1 MKYSDNDFVNLS
13 TFKLFSQ
20 NVRPII
26 NSRYPKLP
34 TQKIMTLMAA
44 YWREFLEIKGSQNSL
59 NNSLTESNNDQEG
72 NDRMEIDESRS
83 CNFNST
89 TKSFSSSSNSCSR

>member
-1 MKYSDNDFVNLS
+1 MKYSDNDYVNLS

-44 YWREFLEIKGSQNSL
+44 YWREFLELKGSQNSS
-59 NNSLTESNNDQEG
+59 NNTLTESNNDQEE
-72 NDRMEIDESRS
+72 NDRMEIDEPRI
-83 CNFNST
+83 
-89 TKSFSSSSNSCSR
+89 TKSFTSSSNSYSR